1 MNTIQYTL
9 TQLIQEVAERTRRF
23 RLAGLPTVFAMLPE
37 QTYDAQTHDP
47 APEAD
52 A

>member
-1 MNTIQYTL
+1 MNTIQHTL
-9 TQLIQEVAERTRRF
+9 TQLLLDVSERTRRF

-47 APEAD
+47 VPEA
-52 A
+52 AA